1 MCLHTVE
8 QNYHDTVR
16 ILGVDPTK
24 YAWKWVNHGKPQT
37 VPKFAREMTWISTI
51 SGCLFLALGTL
62 IFDPQ
67 DPMRATGSLDVE
79 GWNFWKRLKS
89 VVGWWMK
96 LRLFLCNLLGPMF
109 VSMSFPCHFFIWE
122 EDPNSLHIWPVHYTS
137 NYCWDGLK
145 PSKSKSLSVRL
156 LQDHMCLSQD
166 IVYFSQEWIVI
177 PLLIGLNIP
186 VISSYKFMRNLIHDG
201 GWPYCIRPL

>member
-1 MCLHTVE
+1 M
-8 QNYHDTVR
+8 
-16 ILGVDPTK
+16 
-24 YAWKWVNHGKPQT
+24 
-37 VPKFAREMTWISTI
+37 
-51 SGCLFLALGTL
+51 L
-62 IFDPQ
+62 IFGLGNAYFWP
-67 DPMRATGSLDVE
+67 TGSHARHRKFGCRWPHGVQPLVAFFL